1 MDKLPVNPADIAVIV
16 VLVISALL
24 AYVRGFVHEVL
35 AVGGW
40 VGAVFATIYGYPYA
54 KPYARSLIPVELVA
68 DLVAGVVIFVVTLIA
83 LSFVTRGV
91 SKMVKASALNFL
103 DRSLGFLFGL
113 ARGGVIVCVAYLGL
127 AWLMPPAEQPTWIRS
142 ARSMPLIEQGAA
154 VLQSLIPQDAAAAGS
169 KAAGNARDKAEK
181 VLETQKAF
189 RDMLT
194 IEPKAKDSGTAEGYN
209 RGERRE
215 MERLIEGSK

>member
-1 MDKLPVNPADIAVIV
+1 MDNLPVNPADIAVIV
-16 VLVISALL
+16 VLLISALL
-24 AYVRGFVHEVL
+24 AYARGFVHEVL

-40 VGAVFATIYGYPYA
+40 IGAIFATIYGYPYA
-54 KPYARSLIPVELVA
+54 KPYTRSLIPVELVA
-68 DLVAGVVIFVVTLIA
+68 DLVAGVAIFVITLIV

-127 AWLMPPAEQPTWIRS
+127 AWLMPPGEQPAWIRS
-142 ARSMPLIEQGAA
+142 AHSMPLIEQGAEA
-154 VLQSLIPQDAAAAGS
+154 LRALIPKDAAAAGT
-169 KAAGNARDKAEK
+169 KAANDARDKAEK
-181 VLETQKAF
+181 ALETQRAV

-194 IEPKAKDSGTAEGYN
+194 VEPKAKDSGAAEGYN

-215 MERLIEGSK
+215 MERLIEGSR